1 MVLVRSRHG
10 TPRGARRR
18 EDEWTVKV
26 TMANAKKYLRRSAVA
41 TVRRLGLES
50 EVKEYLARSTSKA
63 AQAVGVPASEEQN
76 VASPASSKP
85 SPSKPSPAARE
96 PSPAL
101 SSKVTVVHPWS
112 RSSPEDVPALR
123 ERLLGSRS
131 AVGAILT
138 SGLSRGAD
146 GGGNVSVEGARMGA
160 TRLLAVENC
169 LGTIEVL
176 GQLLAEVT
184 TPYVVVSPIEGELF
198 TKAVGPLVET
208 LEGTGFGLASGGILH
223 TAKTGDRRDPEL
235 AASHA
240 SNWVAELRQNDEL
253 FADRGL
259 TNKVFRTEL
268 LREAVSF
275 CTNHG
280 VEHPV
285 AVALTASVRTGP
297 VAIAATPVIAVPFP
311 TESAAIRRW
320 RATPGALHDALATVE
335 AGERILNALG
345 EGTLLE
351 QWRAHSLGTLLAAY
365 YPLVPRVD
373 EGYWSTLSEG
383 VRRVAGSVSEETL
396 ARISVHNRVLVHL
409 IAEGRRDDAE
419 AVSYFRSDYGSGCR
433 IDVRDGAARFA
444 PGYLRDLSAP
454 VPEELLVCAAE
465 ELGLTAG
472 IFDYRAVGDTRLRL
486 TGYAFIP
493 GIDVS
498 RGEHK
503 TWLELCNLRSGETVS
518 VPVEPVDLPAID
530 RMRGG
535 WELSYAGAGF
545 TATVDTAEF
554 PGLTDQQNG
563 TAVWEIRLRRTSK
576 GITRSAGFTWRD
588 RTGAA
593 GHLDVLPLSE
603 DGWRLVPTFS
613 ADEGLRLSL
622 DTPRH
627 VAREARL
634 TGRTLELLVRSPADS
649 LAIKIVARCAA
660 SGQTA
665 NATLVELDVDSRTGR
680 YELEL
685 PPVPKSAK
693 VKGEWKW
700 ELAVRSPAGGSMALA
715 WAGSDADLEA
725 SVAPGLALTTRL
737 SGFGYLSL
745 VERRWRMRVTAC
757 RVTDDGRYFEIEGD
771 SDQQASQAPRLV
783 LSNARRAIDAAE
795 SKLVLSSSDGPN
807 RFSARF
813 DLRDAQW
820 GHEDLALEAGAYS
833 VRFIPPSADVT
844 KSHWLLTSRTL
855 ADGLPVR
862 LDGHRSVLELSRTE
876 KNGALKVFVKPR
888 FTEIE
893 ATKVGQRA
901 LQDQYFTGP
910 EVDLARPAEDRAVLV
925 ECYGGRRATDTV
937 LEVAEHIAR
946 EHPEVPVYWGVVDE
960 SVPVPAFAQPVV
972 IDSEEWYI
980 RLSSSRLLVN
990 NNNFPHYFRKRAGQ
1004 YYLQTWHGTP
1014 LKRLV
1019 FDVDRTNFSLSYW
1032 ALMAR
1037 EATYWDLLVAQN
1049 PYAEEVLAKA
1059 FHYEGEVFAEG
1070 YPRNDSLLA
1079 EEAPRIREQ
1088 VRAQLGIRDHQKVA
1102 LYAPTWRDNAK
1113 SSSRQYAMVTYLEFD
1128 KVKKALG
1135 KDWVILLRGHHNV
1148 ASGRAKADLGV
1159 IDVTDYPQVND
1170 LYLAADAL
1178 IGDYSSV
1185 MFDFHVQDK
1194 PSVFLAP
1201 DIDEYADSIRGFY
1214 FDFKNEAPGPLVS
1227 TTDEVVQVLRHLH
1240 IPNPKHEAQR
1250 RAFREKFA
1258 PQDDGHAT
1266 DRLVQRLPIRELLGV
1281 SVAYDGRTTSADG
1294 EG

>member
-1 MVLVRSRHG
+1 
-10 TPRGARRR
+10 
-18 EDEWTVKV
+18 
-26 TMANAKKYLRRSAVA
+26 MANAKKYLRRSAVA
-41 TVRRLGLES
+41 AVRRTGLES
-50 EVKEYLARSTSKA
+50 QVKTALGRREASAPQEVPE
-63 AQAVGVPASEEQN
+63 PAPT
-76 VASPASSKP
+76 APKP
-85 SPSKPSPAARE
+85 SRPAAL
-96 PSPAL
+96 SP
-101 SSKVTVVHPWS
+101 KVTVVHPW
-112 RSSPEDVPALR
+112 VPSMPGDIAMLR
-123 ERLLGSRS
+123 ERLLGSRD
-131 AVGAILT
+131 ATFLAAG
-138 SGLSRGAD
+138 SRRGEGEAGAD
-146 GGGNVSVEGARMGA
+146 RAAVPLDGGAR
-160 TRLLAVENC
+160 LLEVDDG
-169 LGTIEVL
+169 LDVL
-176 GQLLAEVT
+176 GVLRQLLAEVT
-184 TPYVVVSPIEGELF
+184 TPYVVVAPAEGELVA
-198 TKAVGPLVET
+198 KAVGGLVEA
-208 LEGTGFGLASGGILH
+208 LDGTGFALASGNILH
-223 TAKTGDRRDPEL
+223 TATTGNRRAPEL

-240 SNWVAELRQNDEL
+240 SDGAADMRECTEL
-253 FADRGL
+253 FADL
-259 TNKVFRTEL
+259 DLANKVFRTEL
-268 LREAVSF
+268 LREAVDLCAEF
-275 CTNHG
+275 G
-280 VEHPV
+280 VAHPA
-285 AVALTASVRTGP
+285 AVTLAAGLRAGP
-297 VAIAATPVIAVPFP
+297 AVIAAAPAIAVPFP
-311 TESAAIRRW
+311 TESAAIRR
-320 RATPGALHDALATVE
+320 RRSTTDNLRNAFATVE
-335 AGERILNALG
+335 AGDRVLRALG
-345 EGTLLE
+345 EDTLLE
-351 QWRAHSLGTLLAAY
+351 QWKVHALGTLLAAY

-373 EGYWSTLSEG
+373 GDYWTTLSEG
-383 VRRVAGSVSEETL
+383 VRRAADGAAVETL
-396 ARISVHNRVLVHL
+396 ARIGLHNRILVHL
-409 IAEGRRDDAE
+409 IVEGRRADAE
-419 AVSYFRSDYGSGCR
+419 TVSYFRSDYGSGSR
-433 IDVRDGAARFA
+433 VDVLDGVARFA

-454 VPEELLVCAAE
+454 VPEELLVCAPE
-465 ELGLTAG
+465 ELTLTAG
-472 IFDYRAVGDTRLRL
+472 IFDYRAEGGTRLRL

-493 GIDVS
+493 GVDVS
-498 RGEHK
+498 HGEH
-503 TWLELCNLRSGETVS
+503 TTQLELRNLHTGETLS
-518 VPVEPVDLPAID
+518 LPVEPVELPAID
-530 RMRGG
+530 RVRGDG
-535 WELSYAGAGF
+535 ELSYASAGF
-545 TATVDTAEF
+545 TATVDTAEA
-554 PGLTDQQNG
+554 PGLADQQDG
-563 TAVWEIRLRRTSK
+563 APVWEVRARRTSA

-588 RTGAA
+588 RSGAA

-603 DGWRLVPTFS
+603 HGWRLVPTFS
-613 ADEGLRLSL
+613 ADAGLRLSL

-627 VAREARL
+627 IVREARL

-649 LAIKIVARCAA
+649 LAMRVVARCAA

-665 NATLVELDVDSRTGR
+665 NATLVELDVASHTGR

-685 PPVPKSAK
+685 PSVPKSAK
-693 VKGEWKW
+693 VMGEWKW
-700 ELAVRSPAGGSMALA
+700 ELTARSQAGGSMALA

-725 SVAPGLALTTRL
+725 SVAPGLALTARL

-745 VERRWRMRVTAC
+745 AERRWRMHVTAC
-757 RVTDDGRYFEIEGD
+757 RVTDDGRYLEIEGD
-771 SDQQASQAPRLV
+771 SDQQASQAPRIV

-795 SKLVLSSSDGPN
+795 SELVLSSSDGPN

-813 DLRDAQW
+813 NLRDAQW

-833 VRFIPPSADVT
+833 VRFIPPGEDVT
-844 KSHWLLTSRTL
+844 KSHWLLSSRTL

-888 FTEIE
+888 FTESE

-910 EVDLARPAEDRAVLV
+910 GVDLTRPAEDRAVLV

-946 EHPEVPVYWGVVDE
+946 EHPEVPIYWGVIDE

-990 NNNFPHYFRKRAGQ
+990 NNNFPYYFRKRAGQ

-1079 EEAPRIREQ
+1079 EDAPRTRER
-1088 VRAQLGIRDHQKVA
+1088 VRAQLGIRDDQKVA

-1113 SSSRQYAMVTYLEFD
+1113 SSARQYAMVTYLEFD
-1128 KVKKALG
+1128 KVKKSLG
-1135 KDWVILLRGHHNV
+1135 DEWLILLRGHHNV

-1194 PSVFLAP
+1194 PSVFLTP

-1214 FDFKNEAPGPLVS
+1214 FDFKNDAPGPLVS
-1227 TTDEVVQVLRHLH
+1227 TTDEVIQVLRHLH
-1240 IPNPKHEAQR
+1240 IPNQKHEEKR
-1250 RAFREKFA
+1250 RAFRERFA
-1258 PQDDGHAT
+1258 PRDDGKAT
-1266 DRLVQRLPIRELLGV
+1266 ERLVSRIPYQRILG
-1281 SVAYDGRTTSADG
+1281 T
-1294 EG
+1294 